1 MIVGVLFIEIHM
13 MYSALVGGD
22 PPIELPPAGRYD
34 DHCVRQYAD
43 TAALTLDSARVRRWV
58 EFAANNDGTLPHF
71 RCRSAIYRCP
81 IPESCLPKR

>member
-1 MIVGVLFIEIHM
+1 GVLFIEIHM

-71 RCRSAIYRCP
+71 P
-81 IPESCLPKR
+81 LPLGDLSVPHTGKLLTETLM